1 MRWTEQRMR
10 AKEQIYF
17 CALALFFY
25 EGSNLMKKTYKKKE
39 KTPTRI
45 IVVPHYIGTE
55 KDSKVFK
62 KIFEEKVQKKLNES
76 A

>member
-1 MRWTEQRMR
+1 MR

-17 CALALFFY
+17 CTLALFFY
-25 EGSNLMKKTYKKKE
+25 ERNNLMKKAYKKKE

-62 KIFEEKVQKKLNES
+62 KIIEEKVQKKLNES

>member
-1 MRWTEQRMR
+1 
-10 AKEQIYF
+10 
-17 CALALFFY
+17 
-25 EGSNLMKKTYKKKE
+25 MKKTYKKKE

-62 KIFEEKVQKKLNES
+62 KIFEEKVWKNLNES

>member
-1 MRWTEQRMR
+1 MRGMEQRMR
-10 AKEQIYF
+10 AKEQIF
-17 CALALFFY
+17 VCALALFFY
-25 EGSNLMKKTYKKKE
+25 ERNNLMKKTYKKKE

>member
-17 CALALFFY
+17 CTLALFFY

-62 KIFEEKVQKKLNES
+62 KIIEEKVQKKLNES

>member
-1 MRWTEQRMR
+1 MR
-10 AKEQIYF
+10 AKEQIF
-17 CALALFFY
+17 VCALALFFY
-25 EGSNLMKKTYKKKE
+25 ERNNLMKKTYKKKE

>member
-1 MRWTEQRMR
+1 MR

-17 CALALFFY
+17 CTLALFFY

-62 KIFEEKVQKKLNES
+62 KIIEEKVQKKLNES

>member
-1 MRWTEQRMR
+1 MR

-25 EGSNLMKKTYKKKE
+25 ERNNLMKKTYKKKE

-62 KIFEEKVQKKLNES
+62 KIIEEKVQKKLNES

>member
-1 MRWTEQRMR
+1 MR

-17 CALALFFY
+17 CTLALFFY

>member
-1 MRWTEQRMR
+1 
-10 AKEQIYF
+10 
-17 CALALFFY
+17 
-25 EGSNLMKKTYKKKE
+25 MKKTYKKKE

-45 IVVPHYIGTE
+45 IVVPHNIGTE

>member
-1 MRWTEQRMR
+1 MR
-10 AKEQIYF
+10 AKEQIYV

-25 EGSNLMKKTYKKKE
+25 ERNNLMKKAYKKKE

>member
-1 MRWTEQRMR
+1 MR

-25 EGSNLMKKTYKKKE
+25 ERNNLMKKTYKKKE

-45 IVVPHYIGTE
+45 IVVPNYIGTE

>member
-1 MRWTEQRMR
+1 MR

-17 CALALFFY
+17 CTLALFFY

-45 IVVPHYIGTE
+45 IVVPHYISTE

-62 KIFEEKVQKKLNES
+62 KIIEEKVQKKLNES

>member
-1 MRWTEQRMR
+1 
-10 AKEQIYF
+10 
-17 CALALFFY
+17 
-25 EGSNLMKKTYKKKE
+25 MKKTYKKKE

-45 IVVPHYIGTE
+45 I
-55 KDSKVFK
+55 VFK